1 MVRGRA
7 GGKYRPVHMR
17 MIETPMTTVGLGRD
31 EPLTLKFAPGLLHLI
46 ACRQV
51 KSPWQATD
59 GVQPNAIATR
69 G

>member
-1 MVRGRA
+1 MIRGRA
-7 GGKYRPVHMR
+7 GGKDRPVHMR
-17 MIETPMTTVGLGRD
+17 MIETPMTTVGLGRNKT
-31 EPLTLKFAPGLLHLI
+31 LTLKFAPGLLHLI